1 MTRQTRKQITL
12 FIEPE
17 IARTIER
24 VRQKYNPVQYAL
36 IDSHVTLCRE
46 DEIVQFEQVLT
57 NIRKQRFKSIFID
70 FGPVVRFS
78 EGKGVMLPSL
88 DPNTAYHEL
97 RKTLLRGIIG
107 DPRIH
112 APHITLIHPRNGMC
126 TDDIFADIL
135 TYSFP
140 ERIIFRKISVIE
152 QYGTDPWQ
160 ILYESDTV

>member
-78 EGKGVMLPSL
+78 EGKGVMIPESGE
-88 DPNTAYHEL
+88 NESFHAL
-97 RKTLLRGIIG
+97 RQAVLAGIDACTRLL
-107 DPRIH
+107 
-112 APHITLIHPRNGMC
+112 APHITLMHPRNATC
-126 TDDIFADIL
+126 TDEIFADMESEIFPKRIL
-135 TYSFP
+135 
-140 ERIIFRKISVIE
+140 FRKISVIE